1 MIRAV
6 SSPGFL
12 LAAVLA
18 LAVNLAALV
27 NAIALH
33 FAG

>member
-1 MIRAV
+1 MIRAM
-6 SSPGFL
+6 SSPGLL